1 MSDVSGNDSKTIEQ
15 SHDNVNEDSENEGYQ
30 TIVIQN
36 TVDYS
41 SYFEN
46 LQAIGLFISA
56 LLVAYALAFAFFK
69 GFRK

>member
-1 MSDVSGNDSKTIEQ
+1 MSDVSGNDSKTIDQ
-15 SHDNVNEDSENEGYQ
+15 DNVNEDSANEGYQ
-30 TIVIQN
+30 TIVVEN
-36 TVDYS
+36 SVDYTP
-41 SYFEN
+41 YFEN